1 MGGILR
7 KLCNLPLSAL
17 ASPHQVGY
25 FAAKNSSEHP
35 RWLVFYGKAV
45 AGSLDH
51 PDGMG
56 ARIQKGFKKGS
67 AELAKD

>member
-1 MGGILR
+1 
-7 KLCNLPLSAL
+7 
-17 ASPHQVGY
+17 VGY
-25 FAAKNSSEHP
+25 FAAKNLPEHP
-35 RWLVFYGKAV
+35 LWLVFYGKAV
-45 AGSLDH
+45 AGGLDH